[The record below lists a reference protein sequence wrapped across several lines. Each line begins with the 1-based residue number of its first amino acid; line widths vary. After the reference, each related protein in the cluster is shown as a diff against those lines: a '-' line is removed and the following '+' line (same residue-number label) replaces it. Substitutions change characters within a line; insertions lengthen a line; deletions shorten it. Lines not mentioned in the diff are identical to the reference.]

1 MAKIALSIR
10 TNSGS
15 IIKDSHTGTEIDLQ
29 STIPWASL
37 ADKVFQITFK
47 PYFMNQEVVLSFCE
61 PDEIQQL
68 NSLYRNINQVTDVLS
83 FNAIGNTSVDLFK
96 FEDLVD
102 KPDLDPEDAAL
113 GDVIICVQKAQL
125 QAKEQN
131 KALKDELA
139 MLFVH
144 GLLHLLGYDHETRDE
159 ALEMFKLQ
167 ELVLNHKFEVRE
179 SQFDASF

>member
-10 TNSGS
+10 IKSGS
-15 IIKDSHTGTEIDLQ
+15 VLNDPISGAQIDLE
-29 STIPWASL
+29 SSIPWANL

-83 FNAIGNTSVDLFK
+83 FNAIGNTSGDLFK
-96 FEDLVD
+96 FEDLVNH
-102 KPDLDPEDAAL
+102 PDVDPDDAAL
-113 GDVIICVQKAQL
+113 GDVIICVEKAKI
-125 QAKEQN
+125 QAQQQN
-131 KALKDELA
+131 KPLKDELA

-144 GLLHLLGYDHETRDE
+144 GLLHLLGYDHETREE

>member
-10 TNSGS
+10 LNSGAVLEDKLTKS
-15 IIKDSHTGTEIDLQ
+15 KVNLESD
-29 STIPWASL
+29 IPWSEL
-37 ADKVFQITFK
+37 ADKVFQVTFK

-61 PDEIQQL
+61 ANEIKDL
-68 NSLYRNINQVTDVLS
+68 NSLYRNINEVTDVLS

-96 FEDLVD
+96 FEDLVEN
-102 KPDLDPEDAAL
+102 PDLDPDDASL
-113 GDVIICVQKAQL
+113 GDVIICVDKAAK
-125 QAKEQN
+125 QALEQN

-159 ALEMFKLQ
+159 ALEMFRLQ
-167 ELVLNHKFEVRE
+167 EIALNHKIAMRE
-179 SQFDASF
+179 TQFDASF